1 MSKQHLLEEM
11 LSTNK
16 VKCADMDLL
25 MLSNFPQV
33 IQHFQNVVIKWD
45 PHGCLHANSRGGP
58 LMEQSVAGDI
68 KTCGDYNLWLTPDPG
83 NKQDIKK
90 KGQKQIGFKPTE
102 KNLLST
108 LPVHFQNEAMKILDF
123 ERGPDDVENEDY
135 LPGINDQQT
144 PLERLL
150 LSENFKLLH
159 DILEE
164 LREVDPVKLEDVTVY
179 DIIPNMLRDSKLLFE
194 RCHIPEI
201 AQIAKV
207 LESYTCRN
215 FYST

>member
-1 MSKQHLLEEM
+1 MSKQHFLEEM

-25 MLSNFPQV
+25 MLSNFPQG

-45 PHGCLHANSRGGP
+45 PDGCLYVNSRGGP

-68 KTCGDYNLWLTPDPG
+68 KTCGDYNLWLTADPG
-83 NKQDIKK
+83 NKQDIKR
-90 KGQKQIGFKPTE
+90 KGQKQIGLKPTE
-102 KNLLST
+102 KNLLSM
-108 LPVHFQNEAMKILDF
+108 LPVHFQNEAKEILDL
-123 ERGPDDVENEDY
+123 EHDPDDVENEDY
-135 LPGINDQQT
+135 LPDINDQQT

-164 LREVDPVKLEDVTVY
+164 LREVDPVK
-179 DIIPNMLRDSKLLFE
+179 
-194 RCHIPEI
+194 
-201 AQIAKV
+201 
-207 LESYTCRN
+207 
-215 FYST
+215 